1 MKEGLAG
8 YLAAAWVLFVMYKT
22 WIDPFHLDPEIR
34 DWDDVTD
41 ENRSAFTRKRLLA
54 ACGGLLLVFVAVAF
68 AKEITSKV
76 RGFLDYAIELT
87 EPLTIDNYDCDDV
100 ASEVKNQEF
109 RNAFGAVYKVIL
121 VRESI
126 EIERSD
132 TKLSCQMT
140 SLLSNGNEVS
150 MISGF
155 EEIDGEIYIRSSI
168 DD

>member
-1 MKEGLAG
+1 M
-8 YLAAAWVLFVMYKT
+8 
-22 WIDPFHLDPEIR
+22 
-34 DWDDVTD
+34 
-41 ENRSAFTRKRLLA
+41 
-54 ACGGLLLVFVAVAF
+54 
-68 AKEITSKV
+68 
-76 RGFLDYAIELT
+76 
-87 EPLTIDNYDCDDV
+87 
-100 ASEVKNQEF
+100 
-109 RNAFGAVYKVIL
+109 
-121 VRESI
+121 RESI